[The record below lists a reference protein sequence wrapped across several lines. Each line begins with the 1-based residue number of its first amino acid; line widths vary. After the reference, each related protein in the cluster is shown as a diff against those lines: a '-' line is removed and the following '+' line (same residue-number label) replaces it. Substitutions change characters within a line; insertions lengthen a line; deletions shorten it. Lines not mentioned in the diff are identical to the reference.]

1 MSKNSAY
8 AHSLISQKTAHHPV
22 ELRIHSGIAEL
33 DHLLGGFLANTIT
46 FLQADSKYLSK
57 ISNQLCVQT
66 YRTFSSTSLFVD
78 AGACIDPY
86 KIAHYAKQLEED
98 SREVLK
104 HVLVSRTF
112 TLYQLQAFV
121 LHDLEILLEKHAP
134 RTLIL
139 GGFPQLFSDLDIP
152 KDERHT
158 ILLNILKKIRI
169 LCEHY
174 DLIMMLTTTTRHCAG
189 WLRTTIEDCCDETLR
204 FRTLDKCTYIDAV
217 KKQIG
222 TVILHL
228 GKGQLRLEH
237 FGLVV

>member
-1 MSKNSAY
+1 MSKNSSY
-8 AHSLISQKTAHHPV
+8 THSLALQKTVSHPL
-22 ELRIHSGIAEL
+22 ELRIQSGVAEL
-33 DHLLGGFLANTIT
+33 DCLLKGFLAHTIT
-46 FLQADSKYLSK
+46 FLQADPKYLCK

-66 YRTFSSTSLFVD
+66 YKTFKSASLVVD

-86 KIAHYAKQLEED
+86 KIAQYARQLEENSQD
-98 SREVLK
+98 VLQN
-104 HVLVSRTF
+104 VLVSRTF
-112 TLYQLQAFV
+112 TLYQLQEFV

-139 GGFPQLFSDLDIP
+139 GGFPQLFSDPDIP
-152 KDERHT
+152 KKERQI
-158 ILLNILKKIRI
+158 ILSTILKKLRT
-169 LCEHY
+169 LSQHY
-174 DLIMMLTTTTRHCAG
+174 DLVLILTTTTKHCGG

-204 FRTLDKCTYIDAV
+204 LRTIDKCTYIDAV
-217 KKQIG
+217 KRRIG

>member
-8 AHSLISQKTAHHPV
+8 THSLISQKTAHHPV

-66 YRTFSSTSLFVD
+66 YRTFNSTSLFVD

-98 SREVLK
+98 SQEVLQ

-121 LHDLEILLEKHAP
+121 LHDLETLLEKHTP

-139 GGFPQLFSDLDIP
+139 GGFPQLFSDPDIP
-152 KDERHT
+152 KDERQ
-158 ILLNILKKIRI
+158 ILLSNILQKLRT
-169 LCEHY
+169 LSQHY
-174 DLIMMLTTTTRHCAG
+174 DLVLILTSTTRHCGG
-189 WLRTTIEDCCDETLR
+189 WLRTTIENCCNETLR
-204 FRTLDKCTYIDAV
+204 LRTIDKCTYIDAV
-217 KKQIG
+217 KKRIG